1 MSKLQEMLRDILTNA
16 PPEPYTRKGE
26 EMYHTLTKAADALD
40 AMEKALRPLAE
51 KFLSPDD
58 IDKDMPV
65 GARMCDD
72 EDYDAARNDEQVDDV
87 WIKRGDIRRAR
98 EALAKLES

>member
-1 MSKLQEMLRDILTNA
+1 MSKLQERLRDAAAIQEWDDDARDILA
-16 PPEPYTRKGE
+16 
-26 EMYHTLTKAADALD
+26 AADALD

-72 EDYDAARNDEQVDDV
+72 EDYDAAQNDEQVNDV
-87 WIKRGDIRRAR
+87 WIKRADIRRAR